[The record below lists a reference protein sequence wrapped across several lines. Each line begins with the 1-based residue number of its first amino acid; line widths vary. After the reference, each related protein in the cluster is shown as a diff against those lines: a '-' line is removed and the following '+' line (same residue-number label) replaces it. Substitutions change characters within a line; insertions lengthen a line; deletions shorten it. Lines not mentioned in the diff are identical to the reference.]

1 MDGAPNITLREQQIL
16 VLERRNEYVLI
27 FPIVICPCF
36 GENVFEQTC
45 YQIINTF
52 TILKIERLWET
63 EITDKTCQNMTLKYV
78 SSQLECQ
85 SLCFESISC
94 AGISYNNHGS
104 DHCRLCKDYQLTQAP
119 SGFGFFRRPGK
130 YHKSLL
136 VEMQS

>member
-1 MDGAPNITLREQQIL
+1 
-16 VLERRNEYVLI
+16 
-27 FPIVICPCF
+27 
-36 GENVFEQTC
+36 
-45 YQIINTF
+45 
-52 TILKIERLWET
+52 
-63 EITDKTCQNMTLKYV
+63 MTLKYV

-130 YHKSLL
+130 YHKTLL
-136 VEMQS
+136 VEMQSKAGYKHLYLILIIYFYI